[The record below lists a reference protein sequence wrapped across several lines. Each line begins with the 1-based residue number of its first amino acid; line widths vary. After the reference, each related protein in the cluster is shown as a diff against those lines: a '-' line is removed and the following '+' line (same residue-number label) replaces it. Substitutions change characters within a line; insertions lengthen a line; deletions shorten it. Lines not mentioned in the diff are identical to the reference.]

1 MAEQMELELEVSR
14 RVQAKLLAADE
25 TDEINSLGRTW
36 QRVARSLRQT
46 VALKAKLTR
55 DRESAA
61 REGAAAARSPAEPGR
76 AALDTPELT
85 AAERAHLDRAAARVR
100 LRMELERR
108 DWDAFDDATVHEV
121 LLDLADEANVLE
133 TPLEILVEKVL
144 AALGVG
150 PGPARAGDAAG
161 DGRGEAAPH
170 APGFDDSA

>member
-55 DRESAA
+55 DREGAE
-61 REGAAAARSPAEPGR
+61 REAAAAKAPAAPGR
-76 AALDTPELT
+76 AALDIPDLT
-85 AAERAHLDRAAARVR
+85 TAERAHLDRAAARVR

-108 DWDAFDDATVHEV
+108 DWDEFDDATVHEV
-121 LLDLADEANVLE
+121 LLDLADEADVLE
-133 TPLEILVEKVL
+133 TPLETLVEKVL
-144 AALGVG
+144 AALGAG
-150 PGPARAGDAAG
+150 ERAHPPASSPETPLGGAAG
-161 DGRGEAAPH
+161 EGA
-170 APGFDDSA
+170 FDDSG